1 MIPFGIIGTGKIT
14 RTFLEAV
21 QSVPELTLRA
31 VYSRSLEKAQ
41 SFGEE
46 YGAKVFTDSLEDLA
60 ADRDVQAVYIASPN
74 CCHCEQAIRM
84 MDAGKHVLCE
94 KPAASNQEEYQR
106 MLEAA
111 RRNGVVFFE
120 AMRPAFTPEMAMVE
134 ETLPRLGKIRQAS
147 FSFCQYS
154 SRYDNF
160 KNGIIENAFRPE
172 LSNGSLMDIGVYC
185 IHWMVRL
192 FGMPESLQASP
203 IFLENGVDGAGAII
217 GTYPDMQVQLLYS
230 KICDG
235 HTPSEIQGENGSLLM
250 DTVSQPQKLT
260 LCLRGQ
266 TPEALP
272 VTPCANNMVY
282 EARRWAQ
289 WITRGP
295 DRELFRVQDD
305 TMTELRV
312 LDKVR
317 ALCGIRFPA
326 DERGE

>member
-21 QSVPELTLRA
+21 QSVPELALGA

-46 YGAKVFTDSLEDLA
+46 YGAKAFTDSLEALA
-60 ADRDVQAVYIASPN
+60 ADREVQAVYIASPN

-192 FGMPESLQASP
+192 FGLPENLQASP

-289 WITRGP
+289 WIIRGP

>member
-41 SFGEE
+41 AFGEE
-46 YGAKVFTDSLEDLA
+46 YGAKAFTDSLEDLA

-134 ETLPRLGKIRQAS
+134 ENLPRLGKIRQAS

-160 KNGIIENAFRPE
+160 KNGMIENAFRPE

>member
-21 QSVPELTLRA
+21 QSVPELALRA

-41 SFGEE
+41 AFGEE
-46 YGAKVFTDSLEDLA
+46 YGAKAFTDSLEDLA

-134 ETLPRLGKIRQAS
+134 ENLPRLGKIRQAS

-160 KNGIIENAFRPE
+160 KNGMIENAFRPE

>member
-41 SFGEE
+41 AFGEE
-46 YGAKVFTDSLEDLA
+46 YGAKAFTDSLEDLA

-160 KNGIIENAFRPE
+160 KNGMIENAFRPE

>member
-21 QSVPELTLRA
+21 QSVPELALGA

-160 KNGIIENAFRPE
+160 KNGMIENAFRPE

>member
-1 MIPFGIIGTGKIT
+1 M
-14 RTFLEAV
+14 
-21 QSVPELTLRA
+21 
-31 VYSRSLEKAQ
+31 
-41 SFGEE
+41 
-46 YGAKVFTDSLEDLA
+46 
-60 ADRDVQAVYIASPN
+60 
-74 CCHCEQAIRM
+74 
-84 MDAGKHVLCE
+84 
-94 KPAASNQEEYQR
+94 
-106 MLEAA
+106 
-111 RRNGVVFFE
+111 
-120 AMRPAFTPEMAMVE
+120 
-134 ETLPRLGKIRQAS
+134 
-147 FSFCQYS
+147 
-154 SRYDNF
+154 
-160 KNGIIENAFRPE
+160 
-172 LSNGSLMDIGVYC
+172 SNGSLMDIGVYC

>member
-21 QSVPELTLRA
+21 QSVPELALGA

-120 AMRPAFTPEMAMVE
+120 AMRPAFTPEMAVVE
-134 ETLPRLGKIRQAS
+134 SILPRLGKIRQAS

-160 KNGIIENAFRPE
+160 KNGMIENAFRPE

-235 HTPSEIQGENGSLLM
+235 HTPSEIQGENGSLLI

-266 TPEALP
+266 APEALP

>member
-21 QSVPELTLRA
+21 QSVPELALGA

-46 YGAKVFTDSLEDLA
+46 YGAKAFTDSLEDLA

>member
-60 ADRDVQAVYIASPN
+60 ADRDMQAVYIASPN

-94 KPAASNQEEYQR
+94 KPTASNQKEYQR

-134 ETLPRLGKIRQAS
+134 ETLPRLGKIRQSS

>member
-160 KNGIIENAFRPE
+160 KNGMIENAFRPE

>member
-21 QSVPELTLRA
+21 QSVPELALGA

-46 YGAKVFTDSLEDLA
+46 YGAKVFYDSLEALA

-160 KNGIIENAFRPE
+160 KNGMIENAFRPE

>member
-160 KNGIIENAFRPE
+160 KNGMIENAFRPE

-235 HTPSEIQGENGSLLM
+235 HTPSEIQGENGSLLI

-266 TPEALP
+266 GPQALP

>member
-21 QSVPELTLRA
+21 QSVPELALGA

-160 KNGIIENAFRPE
+160 KNGMIENAFRPE
-172 LSNGSLMDIGVYC
+172 LSTGPLAASGVYC
-185 IHWMVRL
+185 LPRMVRL

>member
-21 QSVPELTLRA
+21 QSVPELTLGA

-134 ETLPRLGKIRQAS
+134 ENLPRLGKIRQAS

-160 KNGIIENAFRPE
+160 KNGMIENAFRPE

>member
-1 MIPFGIIGTGKIT
+1 M
-14 RTFLEAV
+14 
-21 QSVPELTLRA
+21 
-31 VYSRSLEKAQ
+31 
-41 SFGEE
+41 
-46 YGAKVFTDSLEDLA
+46 
-60 ADRDVQAVYIASPN
+60 
-74 CCHCEQAIRM
+74 
-84 MDAGKHVLCE
+84 
-94 KPAASNQEEYQR
+94 
-106 MLEAA
+106 
-111 RRNGVVFFE
+111 
-120 AMRPAFTPEMAMVE
+120 
-134 ETLPRLGKIRQAS
+134 
-147 FSFCQYS
+147 
-154 SRYDNF
+154 
-160 KNGIIENAFRPE
+160 IENAFRPE

>member
-46 YGAKVFTDSLEDLA
+46 YGAKAFTDSLEDLA

-134 ETLPRLGKIRQAS
+134 ENLPRLGKIRQAS

-160 KNGIIENAFRPE
+160 KNGMIENAFRPE

>member
-60 ADRDVQAVYIASPN
+60 ADRDMQAVYIASPN

-94 KPAASNQEEYQR
+94 KPTASNQKEYQR

-134 ETLPRLGKIRQAS
+134 ETLPRLGKIRQSS

-230 KICDG
+230 KICDD

>member
-21 QSVPELTLRA
+21 QSVPELALGA

-134 ETLPRLGKIRQAS
+134 ENLPRLGKIRQAS

-160 KNGIIENAFRPE
+160 KNGMIENAFRPE

-192 FGMPESLQASP
+192 FGMPENLQASP

>member
-21 QSVPELTLRA
+21 QSVPELALGA

-46 YGAKVFTDSLEDLA
+46 YGAKAFTDSLEDLA

-120 AMRPAFTPEMAMVE
+120 AMRPAFTPEMAIVE

-160 KNGIIENAFRPE
+160 KNGMIENAFRPE

>member
-41 SFGEE
+41 AFGEE
-46 YGAKVFTDSLEDLA
+46 YDAKAFTDSLEDLA

-160 KNGIIENAFRPE
+160 KNGMIENAFRPE

>member
-21 QSVPELTLRA
+21 QSVPELALGA

-41 SFGEE
+41 AFGEE
-46 YGAKVFTDSLEDLA
+46 YGAKAFTDSLEDLA

-120 AMRPAFTPEMAMVE
+120 AMRPAFTPEMAIAE
-134 ETLPRLGKIRQAS
+134 ETLPRMGKIRQAS

-235 HTPSEIQGENGSLLM
+235 HTPSEIQGENGSLLI

>member
-1 MIPFGIIGTGKIT
+1 M
-14 RTFLEAV
+14 
-21 QSVPELTLRA
+21 
-31 VYSRSLEKAQ
+31 
-41 SFGEE
+41 
-46 YGAKVFTDSLEDLA
+46 
-60 ADRDVQAVYIASPN
+60 QAVYIASPN

-160 KNGIIENAFRPE
+160 KNGMIENAFRPE

-266 TPEALP
+266 APEALP

-326 DERGE
+326 DKRGE

>member
-60 ADRDVQAVYIASPN
+60 ADRDMQAVYIASPN

-94 KPAASNQEEYQR
+94 KPTASNQKEYQR

-134 ETLPRLGKIRQAS
+134 ETLPRLGKIRQSS

-160 KNGIIENAFRPE
+160 KNGMIENAFRPE

>member
-21 QSVPELTLRA
+21 A
-31 VYSRSLEKAQ
+31 VSAGAGPGGGVFPQPEKAQ

-160 KNGIIENAFRPE
+160 KNGMIENAFRPE

-260 LCLRGQ
+260 LCLRG
-266 TPEALP
+266 AG
-272 VTPCANNMVY
+272 AGGAAGN
-282 EARRWAQ
+282 
-289 WITRGP
+289 
-295 DRELFRVQDD
+295 
-305 TMTELRV
+305 
-312 LDKVR
+312 
-317 ALCGIRFPA
+317 ALCQQYGL
-326 DERGE
+326 

>member
-134 ETLPRLGKIRQAS
+134 ETLPRLGKIRQSS

-160 KNGIIENAFRPE
+160 KNGMIENAFRPE

>member
-21 QSVPELTLRA
+21 QSVPELALGA

-46 YGAKVFTDSLEDLA
+46 YGAKAFTDSLEDLA
-60 ADRDVQAVYIASPN
+60 ADREVQAVYIASPN

-120 AMRPAFTPEMAMVE
+120 AMRPAFTPEMAIVE

-160 KNGIIENAFRPE
+160 KNGMIENAFRPE

-260 LCLRGQ
+260 LCLRGK

-312 LDKVR
+312 LDQVR

-326 DERGE
+326 EERGE

>member
-21 QSVPELTLRA
+21 QSVPELALGA

-134 ETLPRLGKIRQAS
+134 ENLPRLGKIRQAS

-160 KNGIIENAFRPE
+160 KNGMIENAFRPE

>member
-1 MIPFGIIGTGKIT
+1 MIPFGIIWTGKIT

-21 QSVPELTLRA
+21 QSLPELALRA

-120 AMRPAFTPEMAMVE
+120 AMRPAFTPEMAIVE

-160 KNGIIENAFRPE
+160 KNGMIENAFRPE

-326 DERGE
+326 DKRGE

>member
-1 MIPFGIIGTGKIT
+1 M
-14 RTFLEAV
+14 
-21 QSVPELTLRA
+21 
-31 VYSRSLEKAQ
+31 
-41 SFGEE
+41 
-46 YGAKVFTDSLEDLA
+46 
-60 ADRDVQAVYIASPN
+60 
-74 CCHCEQAIRM
+74 
-84 MDAGKHVLCE
+84 
-94 KPAASNQEEYQR
+94 
-106 MLEAA
+106 
-111 RRNGVVFFE
+111 
-120 AMRPAFTPEMAMVE
+120 
-134 ETLPRLGKIRQAS
+134 
-147 FSFCQYS
+147 
-154 SRYDNF
+154 
-160 KNGIIENAFRPE
+160 IENAFRPE

-235 HTPSEIQGENGSLLM
+235 HTPSEIQGGKRLPAHGYR
-250 DTVSQPQKLT
+250 VPA
-260 LCLRGQ
+260 
-266 TPEALP
+266 PEADPLSP
-272 VTPCANNMVY
+272 GAGAGGAAVTPCANNMVY

-326 DERGE
+326 DKRGE

>member
-21 QSVPELTLRA
+21 QSVPELALGA

-120 AMRPAFTPEMAMVE
+120 AMRPAFTPEMAIVE

-160 KNGIIENAFRPE
+160 KNGMIENAFRPE

-235 HTPSEIQGENGSLLM
+235 HTPSEIQGENGSLLI

>member
-21 QSVPELTLRA
+21 QSVPELALRA

-41 SFGEE
+41 AFGEE
-46 YGAKVFTDSLEDLA
+46 YGAKAFTDSLEDLA

-134 ETLPRLGKIRQAS
+134 ENLPRLGKIRQAS

-160 KNGIIENAFRPE
+160 KNGMIENAFRPE

-326 DERGE
+326 EERGE

>member
-21 QSVPELTLRA
+21 QSVPELTLGA

-160 KNGIIENAFRPE
+160 KNGMIENAFRPE

>member
-21 QSVPELTLRA
+21 QSVPELALGA

-134 ETLPRLGKIRQAS
+134 ENLPRLGKIRQAS

-160 KNGIIENAFRPE
+160 KNGMIENAFRPE

-235 HTPSEIQGENGSLLM
+235 HTPSEIQGENGSLLI

>member
-21 QSVPELTLRA
+21 QSVPELALGA

-94 KPAASNQEEYQR
+94 KPAASNQKEYQR

-160 KNGIIENAFRPE
+160 KNGMIENAFRPE

-235 HTPSEIQGENGSLLM
+235 HTPSEIQGENGSLLI

-266 TPEALP
+266 APEALP

>member
-21 QSVPELTLRA
+21 QSVPELALRA

-41 SFGEE
+41 SFGAE
-46 YGAKVFTDSLEDLA
+46 YGAKAFTDSLEDLA

>member
-134 ETLPRLGKIRQAS
+134 ENLPRLGKIRQAS

-160 KNGIIENAFRPE
+160 KNGMIENAFRPE

>member
-21 QSVPELTLRA
+21 QSVPELALGA

-134 ETLPRLGKIRQAS
+134 ETLPRLGKIRQSS

-160 KNGIIENAFRPE
+160 KNGMIENAFRPE